1 MLKERTVSFVMTA
14 ERLLTVDV
22 VDPLARVQRLLRDHP
37 IHHIPVLEKGKLV
50 GIISTSDL
58 LRIGLGVQE
67 HGLPD
72 ASSDANGDDG
82 RTAGEVMERALVTLR
97 PRDSLLKAAKLL
109 IQESFSSL
117 PVVDELGE
125 LVGILTTRDMLR
137 YMIENEMDPG
147 QDSVDE

>member
-14 ERLLTVDV
+14 DHLLTADV
-22 VDPLARVQRLLRDHP
+22 GDPLALVQRLLRDHP
-37 IHHIPVLEKGKLV
+37 VHHIPVIEKGKLV

-58 LRIGLGVQE
+58 LRIGLGVPD

-72 ASSDANGDDG
+72 SSVDVSGDE
-82 RTAGEVMERALVTLR
+82 RTAGDVMEKALVTLR

-117 PVVDELGE
+117 PVVDEVGE

-137 YMIENEMDPG
+137 YMIENEMA
-147 QDSVDE
+147 SE

>member
-1 MLKERTVSFVMTA
+1 MLRERTVSFVMTA
-14 ERLLTVDV
+14 DRLLTVDATE
-22 VDPLARVQRLLRDHP
+22 PLARVQRLLRDHP

-67 HGLPD
+67 HGLVD
-72 ASSDANGDDG
+72 ASDSNGEES

-137 YMIENEMDPG
+137 YMIENEL
-147 QDSVDE
+147 DSEKTPATE